1 MAQLLHQP
9 AHCRF
14 TIGNR
19 IPYQHVDDRTVV
31 PLRNPPGPEAALPPQ
46 PIIDLRIGGNK
57 LAAGMPPELEGR
69 DFNCFCHSDVFL
81 CLKFRSPM
89 THVDDKAVANVALRH
104 ALESI
109 VDMSD
114 TDRLNLP
121 DDVWRALE
129 ILHGNC

>member
-1 MAQLLHQP
+1 
-9 AHCRF
+9 
-14 TIGNR
+14 
-19 IPYQHVDDRTVV
+19 
-31 PLRNPPGPEAALPPQ
+31 
-46 PIIDLRIGGNK
+46 
-57 LAAGMPPELEGR
+57 
-69 DFNCFCHSDVFL
+69 
-81 CLKFRSPM
+81 M